1 MEIFFNIFKL
11 FCCADIKNN
20 LKKIKKL
27 HFNVFL
33 SEKHFELSSLPQ
45 SQTGQHNTK
54 NLNCTPR

>member
-45 SQTGQHNTK
+45 SK
-54 NLNCTPR
+54 KKL